1 MACVQWRINVGV
13 WIAKLYAPGLSANA
27 VLCSLVRS
35 AIEQPSP
42 PRRRSVPGCAAS
54 LASKGVCPIGIS
66 VAVSRSQLTH
76 SDTAAS
82 SLLEP
87 KETGPPTPMVLP
99 GR

>member
-1 MACVQWRINVGV
+1 MRLACLRTRFFAAW
-13 WIAKLYAPGLSANA
+13 SD
-27 VLCSLVRS
+27 
-35 AIEQPSP
+35 QPSNSLRHRD
-42 PRRRSVPGCAAS
+42 RRTVPGCAAS

-87 KETGPPTPMVLP
+87 KEPRPPTPMVLP